1 MRKVTLLINVS
12 DSVYSDV
19 VEPRKREK
27 SFTSFMESLLDAY
40 YTNPAMQAVVEG
52 SIDGAK
58 EESMKSLSAA
68 LMKAQSSMSR
78 LALFADELES
88 TNQEGINAFSGND
101 GSDSSGIGDFA
112 DLFPPAQRQDNVPMR
127 DYELLKEEVTSL
139 KSQNAEIKSQND
151 QILLALRNLAQQ
163 GIQSSQMS
171 ISKEAEVPISPRR
184 EEPKEEPIVLESSPV
199 IITQTSE
206 PSTSVQ
212 ATTSVPVSKATPA
225 VPMSKSAIEEGEM
238 ELIDLGIDFDAIEAE
253 EDDAGEDTINEEDLF
268 ASFMQDN
275 QFTF

>member
-101 GSDSSGIGDFA
+101 DSDSSGIGDFT

-171 ISKEAEVPISPRR
+171 TSKEAEVQISSRK

-199 IITQTSE
+199 IITQTPE
-206 PSTSVQ
+206 PSTPVQ

-225 VPMSKSAIEEGEM
+225 VPMSESTIEEGEM
-238 ELIDLGIDFDAIEAE
+238 ELIDFGIDFDAIEAE
-253 EDDAGEDTINEEDLF
+253 GDDAGEDTINEEDLF